1 MSIDFLKRIIF
12 SRGDYTLRKIFAAIA
27 FMIIFTGRAYSL
39 PSKYDLR
46 DHGRITDIKHQGI
59 PGPCWAFAAL
69 GAMESNYLTQGLNT
83 DGKMP
88 DLSEMQLAFYTYR
101 NPRKERNFTSE
112 IKTGTLAL
120 EGNSFKAAAFL
131 MRLSGPTGER
141 ELKYTTQITDSQR
154 KSLSKKEPETFRRA
168 MRLRNVN
175 CLSNSEVYNSTRK
188 ELIMNHGAITISFY
202 SEPSKYHVKGKYYTY
217 FNNSHGHETN
227 HDVLIAGW
235 DDNFSRDNF
244 SPRPKSNG
252 AWLIKNSWG
261 EMRGNN
267 NGYFWLSYEQYITG
281 GAAFIVERNNR
292 RLKHYGHDDLGF
304 CSVLGYEWGA
314 SIFCIEGKKESL
326 REAAFFTPDDKTG
339 YELYVYDLGFNSPS
353 SPVNGRIIANIKGE
367 IKFAGYHTITLPEEF
382 TMNHGNYFSVV
393 LKLTKK
399 LMPVETKIKNYSEN
413 AVVNERESY
422 FSHDGLNWTDGKNF
436 NANACIKAYTILKR

>member
-1 MSIDFLKRIIF
+1 M
-12 SRGDYTLRKIFAAIA
+12 RKLFAFIA
-27 FMIIFTGRAYSL
+27 FMILFYDSCSSAYSL

-46 DHGRITDIKHQGI
+46 DYGRITEIKHQGI

-88 DLSEMQLAFYTYR
+88 DLSELHLAFYAYKDSR
-101 NPRKERNFTSE
+101 PERNFTSR
-112 IKTGTLAL
+112 IKSGTLAL
-120 EGNSFKAAAFL
+120 EGSSFISAAFL
-131 MRLSGPTGER
+131 MRLSGPTNER
-141 ELKYTTQITDSQR
+141 ELKYTTQIEDSQR
-154 KSLSKKEPETFRRA
+154 KAMMKKSPESYKRV
-168 MRLRNVN
+168 MRLRDAYF
-175 CLSNSEVYNSTRK
+175 LLDSELDIASK
-188 ELIMNHGAITISFY
+188 KKLIMNHGAITISLY

-261 EMRGNN
+261 DMRGNN
-267 NGYFWLSYEQYITG
+267 GGYFWMSYEQYTRG
-281 GAAFIVERNNR
+281 GTAFIVEMDNR

-304 CSVLGYEWGA
+304 CSVLGYSWGA
-314 SIFCIEGKKESL
+314 SVFCIEGKREVL
-326 REAAFFTPDDKTG
+326 REAAFFVPDNNMS
-339 YELYVYDLGFNSPS
+339 YEIYVYDLGFKSPS
-353 SPVNGRIIANIKGE
+353 SPVEGKMISIVKGRIE
-367 IKFAGYHTITLPEEF
+367 FAGYHTIKLSEEF
-382 TMNHGNYFSVV
+382 TMNNGNYFSVV
-393 LKLTKK
+393 LRLTKK
-399 LMPVETKIKNYSEN
+399 IMAVETKIKDYSEN
-413 AVVNERESY
+413 AVVHERESY
-422 FSHDGLNWTDGKNF
+422 FSHDGLKWTDGKKF